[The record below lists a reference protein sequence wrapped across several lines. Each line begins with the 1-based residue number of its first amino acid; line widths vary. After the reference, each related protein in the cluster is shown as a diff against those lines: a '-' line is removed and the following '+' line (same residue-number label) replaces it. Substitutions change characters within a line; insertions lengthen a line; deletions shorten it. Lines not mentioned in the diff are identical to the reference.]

1 LAAALMCSAMALP
14 AAAAGVGASANGT
27 AGIDTRASGSI
38 GAPST
43 TAGVNGGINAQTPA
57 PEQSA
62 MNANG
67 NMAADAQPDGQ
78 ASAQADDQSSV
89 QAAQNQPEEA
99 GAQTGLKDD
108 GSASQSSSGKLAMNE
123 SAFRDVGGDTSTK
136 YRAKTRSAD
145 FDKEAQV
152 TAQLNQEAAKMAA
165 PGSN

>member
-14 AAAAGVGASANGT
+14 AAAAGVGASGT
-27 AGIDTRASGSI
+27 AGIDTQANGSI

-67 NMAADAQPDGQ
+67 NMAAN
-78 ASAQADDQSSV
+78 AQADDQSSV

>member
-67 NMAADAQPDGQ
+67 NMAAD
-78 ASAQADDQSSV
+78 AQADDQSSV